1 MKNKHTKIGK
11 ILLQLTGLFILLV
24 ALYFGLMVLSYMVPF
39 EKIGVNLR
47 YSLETIASE
56 TKRWSVMGEF
66 QGTKLDTFTDNLI
79 FNKLNN
85 KDQLP
90 VIQAA
95 MWNNGY
101 ERYWL
106 GDIAI
111 LRPLLMFIS
120 YKHIRY
126 LNIFLVFIVFYF
138 SMTKVEQAISRTY
151 AYLLMTMLLLI
162 HFWIFPL
169 SIQYTPVFII
179 SLLGIVAVIE
189 VHQRFGYRLSKMI
202 LLFFTIGSVTNFF
215 DLLTVPIL
223 TFALPWIIY
232 FVLVNQ
238 HHRRHFKHNLS
249 ETVILGFTWLMGFGL
264 TWASKWGVSSLVL
277 KDHPFANVANQIAL
291 RTGGKKGEV
300 LDGVEIIKN
309 MWKILLPK
317 TALIVLA
324 IWVIILLVQSFK
336 GVKSFKN
343 WISTT
348 PLLMVGLVPF
358 VWVFILKNH
367 NFHHGYFTYRLF
379 IITLF
384 SAFTY
389 LYLNLKQNSS
399 KL

>member
-1 MKNKHTKIGK
+1 MKHKHTNLGQ
-11 ILLQLTGLFILLV
+11 ILWQLLLLFVLLV
-24 ALYFGLMVLSYMVPF
+24 VLYFSLMVLSYTIPF
-39 EKIGVNLR
+39 EKIAVNLR
-47 YSLETIASE
+47 YSLETIANE

-66 QGTKLDTFTDNLI
+66 KGTKLDTFTDNLI
-79 FNKLNN
+79 FNKLSN
-85 KDQLP
+85 QEELSA
-90 VIQAA
+90 IQAA

-106 GDIAI
+106 GDIAV

-138 SMTKVEQAISRTY
+138 SMTKVEKAISRTY
-151 AYLLMTMLLLI
+151 AYLLITMLLLI

-169 SIQYTPVFII
+169 SLQYTPVFII

-189 VHQRFGYRLSKMI
+189 VHQRYGYRLSKMV

-215 DLLTVPIL
+215 DLLTVPLL
-223 TFALPWIIY
+223 TFALPWMIY

-249 ETVILGFTWLMGFGL
+249 ETVILGWTWLMGFGL
-264 TWASKWGVSSLVL
+264 TWASKWAIGSVIL
-277 KDHPFANVANQIAL
+277 KDNSFANVANQIAL
-291 RTGGKKGEV
+291 RTGGKTDEV
-300 LDGVEIIKN
+300 LDAIEIIKN

-317 TALIVLA
+317 TAIIILV
-324 IWVIILLVQSFK
+324 IWLFILLVQSFK
-336 GVKSFKN
+336 GVKSYQH
-343 WISTT
+343 WLSTT
-348 PLLMVGLVPF
+348 PLLMFALVPF

-367 NFHHGYFTYRLF
+367 NFHHAYFTYRLF

-384 SAFTY
+384 SVYTY
-389 LYLNLKQNSS
+389 LFLNLKQRNE
-399 KL
+399 

>member
-1 MKNKHTKIGK
+1 MKHKHTNLGQ
-11 ILLQLTGLFILLV
+11 ILWQLTLLFVLLV
-24 ALYFGLMVLSYMVPF
+24 ALYFSLMVLSYTIPI
-39 EKIGVNLR
+39 EKIAVNLH

-66 QGTKLDTFTDNLI
+66 KGTKLDTFTDNLI
-79 FNKLNN
+79 FNKLTN
-85 KDQLP
+85 QEELSA
-90 VIQAA
+90 IQAA

-106 GDIAI
+106 GDIAV
-111 LRPLLMFIS
+111 LRPMLMFMS

-138 SMTKVEQAISRTY
+138 SMTKVEKAISRTY

-169 SIQYTPVFII
+169 SLQYTPVFII
-179 SLLGIVAVIE
+179 SLLGIMAVIAI
-189 VHQRFGYRLSKMI
+189 HQRYGYRLSKMV

-215 DLLTVPIL
+215 DLLTVPLL
-223 TFALPWIIY
+223 TFAFPWMIY

-249 ETVILGFTWLMGFGL
+249 ETVILGWTWFMGYGL
-264 TWASKWGVSSLVL
+264 TWASKWSIGSVIL
-277 KDHPFANVANQIAL
+277 KENSFANVANQIAL
-291 RTGGKKGEV
+291 RTGGKTDEV
-300 LDGVEIIKN
+300 LDAIEIIKN

-317 TALIVLA
+317 TAMIILV
-324 IWVIILLVQSFK
+324 IWLIILLVKSFK
-336 GVKSFKN
+336 GVKSHQH
-343 WISTT
+343 WLSTT
-348 PLLMVGLVPF
+348 PLLMVALVPF

-367 NFHHGYFTYRLF
+367 NFHHAYFTYRLF

-384 SAFTY
+384 SVYTY
-389 LYLNLKQNSS
+389 LYLNLKQRNE
-399 KL
+399 

>member
-1 MKNKHTKIGK
+1 MKHKYTNLGQ
-11 ILLQLTGLFILLV
+11 ILWQLTLLFVLLV
-24 ALYFGLMVLSYMVPF
+24 ALYFSLMVLSYTIPI
-39 EKIGVNLR
+39 EKIEVNLR

-66 QGTKLDTFTDNLI
+66 KGTKLDTFTDNLI
-79 FNKLNN
+79 FNKLTN
-85 KDQLP
+85 QEELSA
-90 VIQAA
+90 IQAA

-106 GDIAI
+106 GDIAV
-111 LRPLLMFIS
+111 LRPMLMFMS

-138 SMTKVEQAISRTY
+138 SMTKVEKAISRTY

-169 SIQYTPVFII
+169 SLQYTPVFII

-189 VHQRFGYRLSKMI
+189 VHQRYAYRFSKMV

-215 DLLTVPIL
+215 DLLTVPLL
-223 TFALPWIIY
+223 TFALPWMIY

-249 ETVILGFTWLMGFGL
+249 ETVILGWTWLMGFGL
-264 TWASKWGVSSLVL
+264 TWASKWAIGSVIL
-277 KDHPFANVANQIAL
+277 KDNSFANVANQIAL
-291 RTGGKKGEV
+291 RTGGKTDEV
-300 LDGVEIIKN
+300 LDAIEIIKN

-317 TALIVLA
+317 TAIIILF
-324 IWVIILLVQSFK
+324 IWLIILLVQSFK
-336 GVKSFKN
+336 GVKSYQY
-343 WISTT
+343 WLSTT
-348 PLLMVGLVPF
+348 PLLMVALVPF

-367 NFHHGYFTYRLF
+367 NFHHAYFTYRLF

-384 SAFTY
+384 SVYTY
-389 LYLNLKQNSS
+389 LYLNLKQRNE
-399 KL
+399 

>member
-1 MKNKHTKIGK
+1 MKHKHTNLGQ
-11 ILLQLTGLFILLV
+11 ILWQLLLLFVLLV
-24 ALYFGLMVLSYMVPF
+24 VLYFSLMVLSYTIPF
-39 EKIGVNLR
+39 EKIAVNLR
-47 YSLETIASE
+47 YSLETIANE

-66 QGTKLDTFTDNLI
+66 KGTKLDTFTDNLI
-79 FNKLNN
+79 FNKLSN
-85 KDQLP
+85 QEELSA
-90 VIQAA
+90 IQAA

-106 GDIAI
+106 GDIAV

-138 SMTKVEQAISRTY
+138 SMTKVEKAISRTY
-151 AYLLMTMLLLI
+151 AYLLITMLLLI

-169 SIQYTPVFII
+169 SLQYTPVFII

-189 VHQRFGYRLSKMI
+189 VHQRYGYRLSKMV

-215 DLLTVPIL
+215 DLLTVPLL
-223 TFALPWIIY
+223 TFALPWMIY

-249 ETVILGFTWLMGFGL
+249 ETVILGWTWLMGFGL
-264 TWASKWGVSSLVL
+264 TWASKWAIGSVIL
-277 KDHPFANVANQIAL
+277 KDNSFANVANQIAL
-291 RTGGKKGEV
+291 RTGGKTDEV
-300 LDGVEIIKN
+300 LDAIEIIKN

-317 TALIVLA
+317 TAIIILV
-324 IWVIILLVQSFK
+324 IWLFILLVQSFK
-336 GVKSFKN
+336 GVKSYQH
-343 WISTT
+343 WLSTT
-348 PLLMVGLVPF
+348 PLLMIALVPF

-367 NFHHGYFTYRLF
+367 NFHHAYFTYRLF

-384 SAFTY
+384 SVYTY
-389 LYLNLKQNSS
+389 LYLNLKQRNE
-399 KL
+399 

>member
-1 MKNKHTKIGK
+1 MKHKHTNLGQ
-11 ILLQLTGLFILLV
+11 ILWQLLLLFVLLV
-24 ALYFGLMVLSYMVPF
+24 VLYFSLMVLSYTIPF
-39 EKIGVNLR
+39 EKIAVNLR
-47 YSLETIASE
+47 YSLETIANE

-66 QGTKLDTFTDNLI
+66 KGTKLDTFTDNLI
-79 FNKLNN
+79 FNKLSN
-85 KDQLP
+85 QEELSA
-90 VIQAA
+90 IQAA

-111 LRPLLMFIS
+111 LRPMLMFIS

-138 SMTKVEQAISRTY
+138 SMTKVEKAISRTY

-169 SIQYTPVFII
+169 SLQYTPVFII

-189 VHQRFGYRLSKMI
+189 VHQRYGYRLSKMV

-215 DLLTVPIL
+215 DLLTVPLL
-223 TFALPWIIY
+223 TFALPWMIY

-249 ETVILGFTWLMGFGL
+249 ETVILGWTWLMGFGL
-264 TWASKWGVSSLVL
+264 TWASKWVIGSVIL
-277 KDHPFANVANQIAL
+277 KDNSFANVANQIAL
-291 RTGGKKGEV
+291 RMGGKTDEV
-300 LDGVEIIKN
+300 LDAIEIIKN

-317 TALIVLA
+317 TAIIILV
-324 IWVIILLVQSFK
+324 IWLIILLVQSFK
-336 GVKSFKN
+336 GVKSYQH
-343 WISTT
+343 WLSTT
-348 PLLMVGLVPF
+348 PLLMVALVPF

-367 NFHHGYFTYRLF
+367 NFHHAYFTYRLF

-384 SAFTY
+384 SVYTY
-389 LYLNLKQNSS
+389 LFLNLKQRNE
-399 KL
+399 

>member
-1 MKNKHTKIGK
+1 MKHKDTNFGQI
-11 ILLQLTGLFILLV
+11 IWQLTLLFVLLV
-24 ALYFGLMVLSYMVPF
+24 ALYFSLMVLSYTIPL
-39 EKIGVNLR
+39 EKIAVNLR

-66 QGTKLDTFTDNLI
+66 KGTKLDTFTDNLI
-79 FNKLNN
+79 FNKLSN
-85 KDQLP
+85 QEELSA
-90 VIQAA
+90 IQAA

-106 GDIAI
+106 GDIAV

-138 SMTKVEQAISRTY
+138 SMTKVEKAISRTY
-151 AYLLMTMLLLI
+151 AYLLITMLLLI

-169 SIQYTPVFII
+169 SLQYTPVFII

-189 VHQRFGYRLSKMI
+189 VHQRYGYRLSKMV

-215 DLLTVPIL
+215 DLLTVPLL
-223 TFALPWIIY
+223 TFALPWMIY

-249 ETVILGFTWLMGFGL
+249 ETVILGWTWLMGFGL
-264 TWASKWGVSSLVL
+264 TWASKWAIGSVIL
-277 KDHPFANVANQIAL
+277 KDNSFANVANQIAL
-291 RTGGKKGEV
+291 RTGGKTDEV
-300 LDGVEIIKN
+300 LDAIEIIKN

-317 TALIVLA
+317 TAIIILV
-324 IWVIILLVQSFK
+324 IWLFILLVQSFK
-336 GVKSFKN
+336 GVKSYQH
-343 WISTT
+343 WLSTT
-348 PLLMVGLVPF
+348 PLLMVALVPF

-367 NFHHGYFTYRLF
+367 NFHHAYFTYRLF

-384 SAFTY
+384 SVYTY
-389 LYLNLKQNSS
+389 LFLNLKQRNE
-399 KL
+399 

>member
-1 MKNKHTKIGK
+1 MKHKHTNLGQ
-11 ILLQLTGLFILLV
+11 ILWQLLLLFVLLV
-24 ALYFGLMVLSYMVPF
+24 ALYFSLMVLSYTIPL
-39 EKIGVNLR
+39 EKIAVNLR

-66 QGTKLDTFTDNLI
+66 KGTKLDTFTDNLI
-79 FNKLNN
+79 FNKLSN
-85 KDQLP
+85 QEELSA
-90 VIQAA
+90 IQAA

-106 GDIAI
+106 GDIAV

-138 SMTKVEQAISRTY
+138 SMTKVEKAISRTY

-169 SIQYTPVFII
+169 SLQYTPVFII

-189 VHQRFGYRLSKMI
+189 VHQRYGYRLSKMV

-215 DLLTVPIL
+215 DLLTVPLL
-223 TFALPWIIY
+223 TFALPWMIY

-249 ETVILGFTWLMGFGL
+249 ETVILGWTWLMGFGL
-264 TWASKWGVSSLVL
+264 TWASKWAIGSVIL
-277 KDHPFANVANQIAL
+277 KDNSFANVANQIAL
-291 RTGGKKGEV
+291 RTGGKTDEV
-300 LDGVEIIKN
+300 LDAIEIIKN

-317 TALIVLA
+317 TAIIILV
-324 IWVIILLVQSFK
+324 IWLIILLLQSFK
-336 GVKSFKN
+336 GVKSYQH
-343 WISTT
+343 WLSTT
-348 PLLMVGLVPF
+348 PLLMIALVPF

-367 NFHHGYFTYRLF
+367 NFHHAYFTYRLF

-384 SAFTY
+384 SVYTY
-389 LYLNLKQNSS
+389 LFLNLKQRNE
-399 KL
+399 